1 MSVLPIVRWPD
12 PRLST
17 PCASAGDV
25 DGPLR
30 RLAADM
36 LETMYAAPGRGLAGP
51 QVGVMRRLFVM
62 DVMWKEGEPAPMVF
76 LDPEI
81 TWSSEETRV
90 GHEGCLSIP
99 GIVAEV
105 ERAVEIDLHWR
116 DLSGQSQS
124 RRFDGFAAICI
135 QHETDHLDGLVT
147 FDRVPPEARAAL
159 EAAYSQAI
167 A

>member
-17 PCASAGDV
+17 PCAPAGPADV
-25 DGPLR
+25 ALR

-51 QVGVMRRLFVM
+51 QVGVMKRIFVM
-62 DVMWKEGEPAPMVF
+62 DVAWRNGTKDPMVF

-81 TWSSEETRV
+81 AWRSPDTRV
-90 GHEGCLSIP
+90 GGEGCLSIP
-99 GIVAEV
+99 GIEAEV
-105 ERAVEIDLHWR
+105 ARSAGIEVGWHDLDGARHV
-116 DLSGQSQS
+116 

-135 QHETDHLDGLVT
+135 QHEIDHLDGIVT
-147 FDRVPPEARAAL
+147 LDRVAPEARAVL
-159 EAAYSQAI
+159 EAAYAQAPS
-167 A
+167 

>member
-17 PCASAGDV
+17 PCAPVGEPDDA
-25 DGPLR
+25 LR

-51 QVGVMRRLFVM
+51 QVGVLRRIFVM
-62 DVMWKEGEPAPMVF
+62 DVTWKEGEPDPMVF

-81 TWSSEETRV
+81 VWRSPETRIA
-90 GHEGCLSIP
+90 GEGCLSIP
-99 GIVAEV
+99 GVVAEV
-105 ERAVEIDLHWR
+105 ERAAEIDVTWR
-116 DLSGQSQS
+116 DLDGARRSA
-124 RRFDGFAAICI
+124 RFDGFAAICI

-159 EAAYSQAI
+159 ESAYAQVLA
-167 A
+167 

>member
-17 PCASAGDV
+17 PCAPVGEPGES
-25 DGPLR
+25 LR

-51 QVGVMRRLFVM
+51 QVGVLRRIFVM
-62 DVMWKEGEPAPMVF
+62 DVAWKEGEPDPMVF

-81 TWSSEETRV
+81 TWTSPVTRV
-90 GHEGCLSIP
+90 GDEGCLSIP

-105 ERAVEIDLHWR
+105 ERAAEIALSWR
-116 DLSGQSQS
+116 DLDGTPQTC
-124 RRFDGFAAICI
+124 RFDGFAAICI

-147 FDRVPPEARAAL
+147 FDRLAPDARAAL
-159 EAAYSQAI
+159 EAAYSQAV

>member
-1 MSVLPIVRWPD
+1 VSVLPIVRWPD

-17 PCASAGDV
+17 PCAPVGDP
-25 DGPLR
+25 DDTFR

-51 QVGVMRRLFVM
+51 QVGVMKRIFVM
-62 DVMWKEGEPAPMVF
+62 DVAWREGEPDPMVF

-81 TWSSEETRV
+81 VWSSPETRT
-90 GHEGCLSIP
+90 GGEGCLSIP
-99 GIVAEV
+99 GILAEV
-105 ERAVEIDLHWR
+105 ERAAQIDVAWR
-116 DLSGQSQS
+116 DVAGARHT

-147 FDRVPPEARAAL
+147 FDRVAPEVRAAL
-159 EAAYSQAI
+159 EAAYAQVLA
-167 A
+167 

>member
-17 PCASAGDV
+17 PCAPAGETDNS
-25 DGPLR
+25 LR

-51 QVGVMRRLFVM
+51 QVGVLRRVFVM
-62 DVMWKEGEPAPMVF
+62 DVAWKDGDPEPMVF

-81 TWSSEETRV
+81 VWSSPETRT
-90 GHEGCLSIP
+90 GTEGCLSIP
-99 GIVAEV
+99 GVTAEV
-105 ERAVEIDLHWR
+105 ERATEIEVTWR
-116 DLSGQSQS
+116 DLDGTRHA

-147 FDRVPPEARAAL
+147 FDRVAPEARAAL
-159 EAAYSQAI
+159 EAAYAQVLA
-167 A
+167 